1 MWQPWRWALIL
12 KVIRKT
18 FNFRILEQRLLRL
31 WELEN
36 RCEMIDI
43 NDGYVIVRFYS
54 AKDYTKVMDG
64 GPWMVMGHY
73 LTIVKRRPNFR
84 ITDAITSTLIWVRFP
99 KLSIEM
105 FSEKV
110 LFGMGNTM
118 GKTVKID
125 RTIEG
130 VTKGK
135 YVRLCIEL
143 DLNKPLVPSISVYG
157 RV

>member
-1 MWQPWRWALIL
+1 M
-12 KVIRKT
+12 
-18 FNFRILEQRLLRL
+18 
-31 WELEN
+31 EN

-130 VTKGK
+130 LQK
-135 YVRLCIEL
+135 ENML
-143 DLNKPLVPSISVYG
+143 DCVLSWI
-157 RV
+157 